1 MTLRSSLL
9 FTCLWKCSAL
19 AAAAA
24 YYSITDADG
33 IGRIFEGIG
42 AISGGGAT
50 SRLLIDYVEPQRSQ
64 IYDYLFL
71 PNFGAALQILKV
83 EIGGSCDSTNG
94 AEAPHRY
101 TAEEAPSF
109 TRGYEWDLIV
119 EARKR
124 NPAIRIY
131 GLPWCWPAF
140 VGGASGEP
148 FTIDGG
154 AVAAA
159 YVTEWAVA
167 ARDVYNVSLWAL
179 GLWNERPST
188 PDYII
193 NLRAS
198 LDRAGLTS
206 TQIVASDEGGWPG
219 ASQVLANA
227 SVAAAVAMLGSH
239 YPGASSSAQALE
251 TGKPLLAS
259 EDNSRSALPG
269 ANGGACWGRALVE
282 NAVHGNL
289 SGSISWS
296 LINSWYNGIEFYGDG
311 LMSAVEPW
319 SGNYY
324 IGAPIFSSAHVTHFT
339 DPGYVYLQRDTG
351 TQYLVGGGTM
361 SSLTSIDRR
370 DLTIIIEKLMRNASV
385 CSWSSSPANTT
396 TAEIATL
403 ALGGSF
409 ASLTSLF
416 AFRSVFDASG
426 AADPDSMLNFM
437 GELPVVSGSVTLS
450 IAVNELWT
458 LSTRN
463 SSKGVAPAPPASA
476 PFPLVWN
483 DSFDS
488 VPLSQEPRYLSDMNG
503 NFEVVDASPYGR
515 PGRVLRSMTP
525 ARPIVWL
532 RQDTTPHAI
541 IGSSAWADVNVS
553 SDVWVPSAGVTVAL
567 GAHCFGLNV
576 DNTVCLWL
584 RMTAGAAAS
593 GGAWAVFSG
602 AAAMSNSS
610 VAPKASGA
618 VDFAP
623 AAWHALEIHVAGGTA
638 TLWADGALLA
648 NVSLGGVGAPATGFA
663 ALGTAAYGHFSVFD
677 NLALSAVLPPPPPP
691 PPSCAAHGPTTPCTP
706 GAAGTLLTTADCS
719 VASTWAWGAGGTLSP
734 VGAPTLCAAINAT
747 RKNPQTGAPSV
758 ELQVCAAGAA
768 TQTWAAPSGN
778 VVGRITD
785 SAGACLEVTKNELGV
800 GVLMEVWAC
809 NGGANQAFCATAG
822 GLLLSSLDGECVSAC
837 G

>member
-1 MTLRSSLL
+1 MLRAAILL
-9 FTCLWKCSAL
+9 VATFSAR
-19 AAAAA
+19 AAAA
-24 YYSITDADG
+24 YAVTDAG
-33 IGRIFEGIG
+33 GVGRVFEGVG

-64 IYDYLFL
+64 ILDYLFM

-101 TAEEAPSF
+101 TAEEAPDF
-109 TRGYEWDLIV
+109 ARGYEWLLIV
-119 EARKR
+119 EALKR

-148 FTIDGG
+148 FAVDGG
-154 AVAAA
+154 VVAAA

-167 ARDVYNVSLWAL
+167 ARDVYNATLWAL
-179 GLWNERPST
+179 GLWNERPSS
-188 PDYII
+188 PDYIL

-198 LDRAGLTS
+198 LDSAGLAS

-227 SVAAAVAMLGSH
+227 SVAAAVGMLGAH
-239 YPGASSSAQALE
+239 YPGASSSAQAIE

-259 EDNSRSALPG
+259 EDNSRSALAG
-269 ANGGACWGRALVE
+269 ANGGACWARALVE
-282 NAVHGNL
+282 NAAHGNL

-296 LINSWYNGIEFYGDG
+296 LLNSWYDGIEFFGDG
-311 LMSAVEPW
+311 LMSAVQPW
-319 SGNYY
+319 SGNFYV
-324 IGAPIFSSAHVTHFT
+324 GAPIYSSAHVTHFT
-339 DPGYVYLQRDTG
+339 EPGFVYLQRDAG
-351 TQYLVGGGTM
+351 TQYLSGGGTM
-361 SSLTSIDRR
+361 SSLTSADRR
-370 DLTIIIEKLMRNASV
+370 DLTIVIEKLMRNASA

-396 TAEIATL
+396 TAETASL

-416 AFRSVFDASG
+416 AFRSVFNATG
-426 AADPDSMLNFM
+426 AADPDAMFAFM
-437 GELPVVSGSVTLS
+437 GELPVVGGVVTLPV
-450 IAVNELWT
+450 AVNELWT

-476 PFPLVWN
+476 PFPLEWN
-483 DSFDS
+483 DSFDV
-488 VPLSQEPRYLSDMNG
+488 VPLSQEPRYISDMNG
-503 NFEVVDASPYGR
+503 NFQVVDATPYGR
-515 PGRVLRSMTP
+515 AGRVLRSMTP

-541 IGSSAWADVNVS
+541 IGSSDWADVNVS
-553 SDVWVPSAGVTVAL
+553 SDVWVPAAGETVAL

-576 DNTVCLWL
+576 DNTACLWL
-584 RMTAGAAAS
+584 RMTAGTASS
-593 GGAWAVFSG
+593 GGAWAVFNG
-602 AAAMSNSS
+602 AAAMSNATS
-610 VAPKASGA
+610 APKAGGA

-623 AAWHALEIHVAGGTA
+623 AAWHTLAIHVVSGSA
-638 TLWADGALLA
+638 TLWADGDLLA
-648 NVSLGGVGAPATGFA
+648 NVSLSSIGAPATGFA
-663 ALGTAAYGHFSVFD
+663 AIGTAAYGHFSLFD
-677 NLALSAVLPPPPPP
+677 NLSLSAVLPPPPPP
-691 PPSCAAHGPTTPCTP
+691 PPSCAEHTPTTPCAP

-758 ELQVCAAGAA
+758 ELQVCAAGDA
-768 TQTWAAPSGN
+768 TQKWAAPSGN
-778 VVGRITD
+778 VAGRITD
-785 SAGACLEVTKNELGV
+785 SSGACLEVTKNELGA

-822 GLLLSSLDGECVSAC
+822 GLLLSSLDAECVSAC
-837 G
+837 Q